1 MFYQV
6 FDIITIGLPF
16 CVFKIT
22 TGLVY
27 GQYWLIGIG
36 LIDTFINLF
45 NLSSLV
51 FLRKKF
57 LSTCLLSF
65 LSRKL
70 ILSKNENKH
79 NWSELGESL
88 DVLLSFT
95 IVAYII
101 GSGNIVNYPNPHIL
115 FWNWAVVFNVLG
127 AGSARMIE
135 SIKRVRRSR

>member
-57 LSTCLLSF
+57 LATCLLSF

-70 ILSKNENKH
+70 ISTKSGNKH

-88 DVLLSFT
+88 DVLLSFS

-101 GSGNIVNYPNPHIL
+101 GSGNIVNYPNPHII

-135 SIKRVRRSR
+135 SIKRVRRSN